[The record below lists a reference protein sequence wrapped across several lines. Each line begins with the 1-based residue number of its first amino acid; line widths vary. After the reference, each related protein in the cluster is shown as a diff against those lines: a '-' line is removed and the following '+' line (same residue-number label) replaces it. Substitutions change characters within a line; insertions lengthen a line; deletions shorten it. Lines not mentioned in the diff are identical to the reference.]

1 MYKVSERW
9 MGFFGC
15 DDDYSFE
22 KKETDCVLIV
32 YIHIFSSTQCVS
44 SWIIHHTAFIFNI
57 MKLSTKCTTVSQ
69 QGKRWKIRKKKYSW
83 HKKFEN
89 EINISH
95 HKLNNN
101 YSQKCVLNANHFVGN
116 NGILNRLNENCSTL
130 TRRCRLCCVFYVIFI
145 FHAYNAHPDMLVH

>member
-1 MYKVSERW
+1 MWWDSNSDWLRL
-9 MGFFGC
+9 
-15 DDDYSFE
+15 
-22 KKETDCVLIV
+22 DCVCT
-32 YIHIFSSTQCVS
+32 HIFFFSFFISTQCVS
-44 SWIIHHTAFIFNI
+44 SWIIYQTAFIFNI

-69 QGKRWKIRKKKYSW
+69 QRQEVENTEKKEKKKYSW

-130 TRRCRLCCVFYVIFI
+130 TRRCRLTVFLCSFPFFTTIMRILMNFSCV
-145 FHAYNAHPDMLVH
+145 